1 MIDAIYEDE
10 EEEKSFED
18 EDDEDEDDV
27 DPLEKLDLHQDINLL
42 FAQSIAQFKR
52 RSKSLLLQSEWGENF
67 GLEVTDEAIGDI
79 EA

>member
-1 MIDAIYEDE
+1 MQKPGMGMIDAIYEDE

-42 FAQSIAQFKR
+42 FA
-52 RSKSLLLQSEWGENF
+52 
-67 GLEVTDEAIGDI
+67 
-79 EA
+79 